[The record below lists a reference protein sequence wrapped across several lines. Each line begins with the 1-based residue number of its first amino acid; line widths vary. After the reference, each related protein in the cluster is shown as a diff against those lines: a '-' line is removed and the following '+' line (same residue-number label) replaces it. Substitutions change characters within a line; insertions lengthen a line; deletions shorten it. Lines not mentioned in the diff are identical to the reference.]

1 MALVVIFFSQPKT
14 SCPEEVFQDA
24 FPRGKKISFVS
35 STFQPANFIH
45 SIPGHLVLSALIL
58 NTPSANFTNLFRP
71 IIIHSTR
78 TSRRTLEEVK
88 KVFPHIHVCTTHIHC
103 KRRTF
108 FLPRTI
114 HVPSPRQLAFQTLT
128 RPSTIYY
135 YHHQASACQFFSPC
149 LVEHTTSRLP
159 TPSPTLPSPN
169 KTKASVIRM
178 A

>member
-24 FPRGKKISFVS
+24 FPRGEKNIFCLLNIPTSQFHSFHPRPPCFVRVDFKHS
-35 STFQPANFIH
+35 LSELYKLIQAHNNSLNENFQKDARRSQKSLPAY
-45 SIPGHLVLSALIL
+45 L
-58 NTPSANFTNLFRP
+58 
-71 IIIHSTR
+71 
-78 TSRRTLEEVK
+78 
-88 KVFPHIHVCTTHIHC
+88 HVCTTHIHC

-135 YHHQASACQFFSPC
+135 YHHQSFSPC